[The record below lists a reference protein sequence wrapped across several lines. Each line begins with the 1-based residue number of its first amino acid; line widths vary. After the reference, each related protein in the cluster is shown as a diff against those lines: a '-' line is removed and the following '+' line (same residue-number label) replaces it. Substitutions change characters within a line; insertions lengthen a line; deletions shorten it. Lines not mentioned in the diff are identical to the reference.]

1 MNSNQT
7 TLKIRGMTCAACAT
21 RLEKV
26 LTRVDGVT
34 GASVSLAAEEARI
47 DGGALNDLVVA
58 VGKAGFEAI
67 VPSNDDEDERQ
78 ADLRFSQELKAQTR
92 DLIVSAC
99 LTLPLI
105 LSMALSF
112 TDAGMRL
119 MLPPWAQ
126 MALATPVQFWVG
138 RRFYRGGW
146 AALRGGVGNMD
157 VLVALGTTAAY
168 GLSAWSWIGG
178 GGPLYFES
186 GATVITLV
194 LLGKLLEARA
204 RHSASGAVRALMA
217 LRPDRARVERDGVET
232 DVAAADVVV
241 GDVVVIRPGERFA
254 IDGIVLSGQSEADE
268 SLITGESLGVVK
280 EPGALVLAGSTNGAG
295 LLRVTATQVG
305 RQSTIGRISSLVR
318 DAQAAK
324 APIEKLVDR
333 ISGVFVAVVAAL
345 ALLTLAGWIWAGDP
359 RQGALAAI
367 AVLVAACPCALGL
380 ATPAAV
386 MVGVGVAARRGI
398 LVKGPDAFEAAK
410 TVTLVIF
417 DKTGT
422 LTEGQPRVTACH
434 PLGGRAEAVLI
445 RLGAAIQSGSEHPL
459 ARAILAYAQEKGVIY
474 PTAEAVRAV
483 PGLGIRARLDGR
495 DAAMGSARFMTESG
509 LVLPQGDFGSG
520 TQLWLADGSDV
531 LGRFEVDDAD
541 RPTSAQAVRALTE
554 RGVESALLTGDRN
567 AVAQAVGRRLG
578 ISRIRAEALPADKL
592 AYVAEMKASGQ
603 IVAMVGDGV
612 NDAPALKAADLGIA
626 MGKGA
631 DVAMAAADMVLA
643 RNDPMLVAMALT
655 ISTAVVNKIKQNL
668 FWAFIY
674 NIVALPAAAFGLL
687 TPVMAGAAMAMSSVS
702 VVGNA
707 LLLRRKGR
715 FSET

>member
-1 MNSNQT
+1 MNSTQT

-26 LTRVDGVT
+26 LVRVEGVT

-47 DGGALNDLVVA
+47 DGGVLNDLVAA

-67 VPSNDDEDERQ
+67 IPSNDDEDEHQ
-78 ADLRFSQELKAQTR
+78 ADLRFVQELKAQTR
-92 DLIVSAC
+92 DLILSAC

-105 LSMALSF
+105 LSMALSMVQ
-112 TDAGMRL
+112 TKGGGMPL
-119 MLPPWAQ
+119 MLPPWVQ

-168 GLSAWSWIGG
+168 GLSVWSLIGE
-178 GGPLYFES
+178 GPLYFES
-186 GATVITLV
+186 SATVITLV
-194 LLGKLLEARA
+194 LVGKLLEARA

-217 LRPDRARVERDGVET
+217 LRPERARIERDGIEK
-232 DVAAADVVV
+232 DVPATEVVV

-254 IDGIVLSGQSEADE
+254 IDGTVLSGQSEADE

-280 EPGALVLAGSTNGAG
+280 QPGALVLAGSTNGAG
-295 LLRVTATQVG
+295 VLRVTATQVG

-333 ISGVFVAVVAAL
+333 ISGVFVAVVVAL
-345 ALLTLAGWIWAGDP
+345 AVLTLAGWIWAGDP

-386 MVGVGVAARRGI
+386 MVGVGVAARHGI

-410 TVTLVIF
+410 TVTMVIF

-422 LTEGQPRVTACH
+422 LTEGQPRVTTCH
-434 PLGGRAEAVLI
+434 PFGGRDITMLI
-445 RLGAAIQSGSEHPL
+445 GLGAAVQSGSEHPL
-459 ARAILAYAQEKGVIY
+459 ARAILAYAQENGVTY
-474 PTAEAVRAV
+474 SKPDAVQAV
-483 PGLGIRARLDGR
+483 PGLGIRAKIDGR
-495 DAAMGSARFMTESG
+495 DVSMGSARLMTESG
-509 LVLPQGDFGSG
+509 LVVPTGDFGTG
-520 TQLWLADGSDV
+520 TQLWLADGSEV
-531 LGRFEVDDAD
+531 LGYFGVEDAD
-541 RPTSAQAVRALTE
+541 RPTSAQAIQALTAQ
-554 RGVESALLTGDRN
+554 GVESALLTGDRN
-567 AVAQAVGRRLG
+567 TVAQAVGQRLG
-578 ISRIRAEALPADKL
+578 LTRIRAEALPADKL

-603 IVAMVGDGV
+603 IVAMVGDGI
-612 NDAPALKAADLGIA
+612 NDAPALKAANLGIA
-626 MGKGA
+626 MGKGT

-643 RNDPMLVAMALT
+643 RNDPMLVSTALT
-655 ISTAVVNKIKQNL
+655 LSTAVVNKIKQNL

-674 NIVALPAAAFGLL
+674 NMLVLPAAAFGLL

-707 LLLRRKGR
+707 LLLRRKGA
-715 FSET
+715 F